1 MEELTFRG
9 FCRRASVNLRTQ
21 ETTLMSIK
29 EWLVQH
35 KLLVGVVFVAL
46 LFPITYLLGSR
57 SESFRFVETVIRNSQ
72 KLQSRI
78 GRIEDLRLA
87 RTGEFREYM
96 RGSDKWANLSV
107 VVTGKTETVT
117 IDVDARKIDGV
128 WNIEHASIDGKPV
141 SLK

>member
-1 MEELTFRG
+1 
-9 FCRRASVNLRTQ
+9 
-21 ETTLMSIK
+21 MSIK